1 MFNKVRYRSTETRA
15 TNSGLCF
22 CADIRWVFV
31 RKYSR
36 SVMEHRKL
44 PMSYC
49 FIRSIIRLVRLVRLV
64 SVHSY
69 RETVGHKCD
78 CVSHGVCVCL
88 YVVDRLSGTQANLF
102 VR

>member
-1 MFNKVRYRSTETRA
+1 MRELLTVV
-15 TNSGLCF
+15 C
-22 CADIRWVFV
+22 VFV

-36 SVMEHRKL
+36 SVMEHSK
-44 PMSYC
+44 
-49 FIRSIIRLVRLVRLV
+49 RLVRLV